1 MKDAL
6 AIHRM
11 LLERETLHEIVRLP
25 IPITNADD
33 LPKAGLPAGRCLATR
48 VYSLTTRTTLT
59 TRGHRLAAVI
69 VVAGATVGTEPIRRA
84 LGART
89 IRPAGADQINSVTEF
104 AAELVCPVLLP
115 MSMSVLIDQWVS
127 DRLHNDDVVYTATGE
142 SWTALGIRA
151 ADLLSASGA
160 RPVDLT
166 PAVPTAP
173 IAKSAAKS
181 ANTSAAKSATKS
193 PSASP
198 STNVPVPRRGHKSAQ
213 R

>member
-48 VYSLTTRTTLT
+48 VYDVTTRATLT

-69 VVAGATVGTEPIRRA
+69 VPAGATVGTEPIRRE

-89 IRPAGADQINSVTEF
+89 IRPAGADQINSITEF

-115 MSMSVLIDQWVS
+115 TSMTVLIDQWIS
-127 DRLHNDDVVYTATGE
+127 DRLHDDDVVYTATGE

-151 ADLLSASGA
+151 ADLRSVSGA
-160 RPVDLT
+160 GPVDLA
-166 PAVPTAP
+166 PALPTTP
-173 IAKSAAKS
+173 IAKSAAK
-181 ANTSAAKSATKS
+181 TAAKSPDTK
-193 PSASP
+193 
-198 STNVPVPRRGHKSAQ
+198 VPVPRRGHRSVQ